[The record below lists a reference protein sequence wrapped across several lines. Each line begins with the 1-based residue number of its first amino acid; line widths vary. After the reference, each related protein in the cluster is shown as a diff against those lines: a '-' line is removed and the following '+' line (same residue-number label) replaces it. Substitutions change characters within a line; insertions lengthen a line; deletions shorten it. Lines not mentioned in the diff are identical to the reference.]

1 MPISWARCRS
11 NVDRIRHQ
19 LQQLTAALRVSRHDV
34 GIRFARRLRD
44 VAPEYYAIDA
54 SDFQDAGWAALFVVV
69 DEVLAAL
76 DAGEVPTALARELV
90 EESSAAA
97 RSGLPWDV
105 LDRTYRL
112 THQVLWESMFPE
124 LVSLKLPRDD
134 EALVLR
140 AASDVLFRYFDQ
152 LSTLA
157 GQVYADAQRDREG
170 RREHRIAG
178 LVKQLLDG
186 VAVRDVHLGY
196 RLAQSHVA
204 VVGWGDDPRD
214 EIAAAARRLG
224 AEILVIPAGGN
235 HVWAW
240 LGLPADH
247 ADTDVLGAINAEPG
261 NGFSLGS
268 PAQGRTGF
276 VVSHRQA
283 RLVASLSARKLLS
296 HRDTAVVSFGDVAMQ
311 TVALENEGTAR
322 IFIDHE
328 LSRLRGTGP
337 RERELRDTL
346 VAFSRSGLN
355 ARVAGNLLGVAERTV
370 RYRLDR
376 LETLLGKDFRER
388 LPQLVL
394 AVSLADALDAQRQ
407 AREPRE
413 HS

>member
-1 MPISWARCRS
+1 M
-11 NVDRIRHQ
+11 DRTP
-19 LQQLTAALRVSRHDV
+19 QQIQRLTSALRARRQDL
-34 GIRFARRLRD
+34 GTRFARRLRD

-69 DEVLAAL
+69 DDVLASL
-76 DAGEVPTALARELV
+76 DAGEVPKALPLKLL

-124 LVSLKLPRDD
+124 LMALKLPRDD

-152 LSTLA
+152 LSMLA
-157 GQVYADAQRDREG
+157 GQVYTDTQREREG
-170 RREHRIAG
+170 LREHRIAQ
-178 LVKQLLDG
+178 LVKQILDG

-196 RLAQSHVA
+196 RLAQTHVA
-204 VVGWGDDPRD
+204 VVAWGDHPRH

-224 AEILVIPAGGN
+224 AEMLAIPAGGN
-235 HVWAW
+235 HIWAW
-240 LGLPADH
+240 LGLPADLAA
-247 ADTDVLGAINAEPG
+247 ADVRGAITTEPG
-261 NGFSLGS
+261 HGFALGS
-268 PAQGRTGF
+268 PAQGRAGF
-276 VVSHRQA
+276 VLSHRQA
-283 RLVASLSARKLLS
+283 KLAASLWARKLLS
-296 HRDTAVVSFGDVAMQ
+296 VNALTHSESVLSFDEVALQ
-311 TVALENEGTAR
+311 VVALENESTAR
-322 IFIDHE
+322 IFVDHE
-328 LSRLRGTGP
+328 LRRLPGTGP
-337 RERELRDTL
+337 RDRELRDTL
-346 VAFSRSGLN
+346 VAYSRSGLN

-376 LETLLGKDFRER
+376 LEALLGTGFRER

-394 AVSLADALDAQRQ
+394 AATLADALDAQSQ

-413 HS
+413 ITTTAP